1 MITQLLLLT
10 LFACP
15 DPTTAADLGNPGP
28 GGGQP
33 GAAGGPNPGE
43 GAPQGPPP
51 APGQFN
57 VEAGTGVG
65 ISGTLSYEGS
75 QEGQLRVDFLATE
88 DDAPPRLLH
97 VEKLDAFGA
106 FTVATP
112 PNTGSVA
119 IVAFVDI
126 DGDGPSPGDPAGMT
140 RVSIG
145 EANLT
150 DVNIELSDTPDL
162 GDLTPGTAGP
172 AAAEIDGEVTPG
184 EEPNPATEN
193 EPVEP
198 PSEAEVPAPEA
209 EVPAPEAE
217 VPAPEAEVPAPEA
230 EAPTEAAPPSEAL
243 PE

>member
-1 MITQLLLLT
+1 MIIQLLFLT

-28 GGGQP
+28 GGAQP
-33 GAAGGPNPGE
+33 GTPGGPNPGE
-43 GAPQGPPP
+43 GGPQGPPP

-75 QEGQLRVDFLATE
+75 KEGQLRVDFLATE

-97 VEKLDAFGA
+97 VEKLDAFGT
-106 FTVATP
+106 FNVATP

-126 DGDGPSPGDPAGMT
+126 DGDGPSPADPAGMT
-140 RVSIG
+140 RVSIL
-145 EANLT
+145 ESDLT
-150 DVNIELSDTPDL
+150 DVDIELSDTPDL

-172 AAAEIDGEVTPG
+172 AAEEV
-184 EEPNPATEN
+184 EEEAAPSEET
-193 EPVEP
+193 VEP
-198 PSEAEVPAPEA
+198 PAEAEVPAT
-209 EVPAPEAE
+209 
-217 VPAPEAEVPAPEA
+217 EA
-230 EAPTEAAPPSEAL
+230 EAPATEAEPPTETEPPSEAL

>member
-1 MITQLLLLT
+1 MITQLLFLT

-28 GGGQP
+28 GGAQP
-33 GAAGGPNPGE
+33 GTAGSPNPGE
-43 GAPQGPPP
+43 GGSQGPPP

-57 VEAGTGVG
+57 VAAGTGVG
-65 ISGTLSYEGS
+65 VSGTLSYEGS
-75 QEGQLRVDFLATE
+75 KEGQLRVDFLATE

-140 RVSIG
+140 RVSIE

-150 DVNIELSDTPDL
+150 GVDIELSDSPDL

-172 AAAEIDGEVTPG
+172 APVDDGGEAVPS
-184 EEPNPATEN
+184 EEPTPSAEDEPA
-193 EPVEP
+193 EP
-198 PSEAEVPAPEA
+198 PT
-209 EVPAPEAE
+209 
-217 VPAPEAEVPAPEA
+217 EAEVPAPEA
-230 EAPTEAAPPSEAL
+230 EAPAPEAEAETEAAPPSEAL